1 MTDVATKL
9 TSERHAAIRGGPIEK
24 QSGFFRYL
32 CAMALIALGWIV
44 TVAWIGFIGWAAG
57 ALFHLW

>member
-9 TSERHAAIRGGPIEK
+9 TSERHSAIRGGQIEE
-24 QSGFFRYL
+24 QSGFFWYL
-32 CAMALIALGWIV
+32 FALALIALGGIV
-44 TVAWIGFIGWAAG
+44 TVGWIGFIGWAAG